1 MTKDP
6 AASALPSSSNASS
19 PASPMRTGLVESA
32 DEVRQM
38 LRQALLLA
46 ATQGGRELCWMDTD
60 FSAWPLSD
68 PELLDALHR
77 WALPHRRLRLL
88 AADYEPLRRVHPRF
102 VQWRQLHDHVV
113 AARAFDPAEAVD
125 RSQPSPQ
132 GLVLAPGLLAMRL
145 WTPVRA
151 SASLRDARDE
161 ASAREWF
168 DAIEQ
173 RSAESFASSTLGL

>member
-1 MTKDP
+1 MPQTP
-6 AASALPSSSNASS
+6 ES
-19 PASPMRTGLVESA
+19 PIRTGLVESA
-32 DEVRQM
+32 EEVRQM
-38 LRQALLLA
+38 LRQSLLLA
-46 ATQGGRELCWMDTD
+46 AEQGGRELCCMDAD
-60 FSAWPLSD
+60 FVGWPLSD

-88 AADYEPLRRVHPRF
+88 AADYEALRRVHPRF

-113 AARAFDPAEAVD
+113 SARAYDPAEAID
-125 RSQPSPQ
+125 RSQPAPL

-145 WTPVRA
+145 WSPVRA
-151 SASLRDARDE
+151 SLSLRDVREE

-173 RSAESFASSTLGL
+173 RSADSFASSTLGL

>member
-1 MTKDP
+1 MSEEFAHPT
-6 AASALPSSSNASS
+6 SNSGAI
-19 PASPMRTGLVESA
+19 RTGLVESA

-46 ATQGGRELCWMDTD
+46 AAQGGRELCWMDAD
-60 FSAWPLSD
+60 FAAWPLSD
-68 PELLDALHR
+68 PALLDTLHQ

-113 AARAFDPAEAVD
+113 VARAYDPAEAAD
-125 RSQPSPQ
+125 RGQPAPQ
-132 GLVLAPGLLAMRL
+132 GLVLAPGLLTMRL
-145 WTPVRA
+145 WSPVRA
-151 SASLRDARDE
+151 SLSLRDARDE

-173 RSAESFASSTLGL
+173 RSADSFASSTLGL